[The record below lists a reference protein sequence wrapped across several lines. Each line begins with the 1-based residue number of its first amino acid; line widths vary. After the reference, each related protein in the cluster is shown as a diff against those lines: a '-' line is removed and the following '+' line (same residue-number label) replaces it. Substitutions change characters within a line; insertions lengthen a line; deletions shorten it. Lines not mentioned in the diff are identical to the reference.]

1 MSCASF
7 PRDGSPW
14 TDQRTQ
20 RLTDLWRAGKSARE
34 VADAL
39 GVTRNAVIGK
49 LHRLGLSGDPAH
61 ASARPS
67 KPRRERRPRAVVV
80 RSPATRRRIFV
91 CQAEALPG
99 LAPHLED
106 LSRRALFEQIERPAL
121 QPLPQTRYEFAIWK
135 PAKVNIDYHIEFA
148 DRYYSVPHQSTC
160 QLLTVPIWSGRRRNS
175 SRGEPASD
183 RRSPSWSRR
192 SCGRGT
198 S

>member
-61 ASARPS
+61 ASAGPS

-80 RSPATRRRIFV
+80 RSPATRRQAFV

-99 LAPHLED
+99 LARHLED
-106 LSRRALFEQIERPAL
+106 LSRRACRWPIGDPKSADFAFCGRPAEA
-121 QPLPQTRYEFAIWK
+121 QPYCA
-135 PAKVNIDYHIEFA
+135 V
-148 DRYYSVPHQSTC
+148 HQA
-160 QLLTVPIWSGRRRNS
+160 VAVAPRRKGR
-175 SRGEPASD
+175 
-183 RRSPSWSRR
+183 
-192 SCGRGT
+192 
-198 S
+198 